1 MMVIGLTGKICA
13 GKNQYA
19 ALFEE
24 WGALV
29 VDVDLLGH
37 AVLDEQRE
45 QIIARFGAEVAT
57 EGKIDRSALASRVF
71 SDSVALKAL
80 EAILHPAMVE
90 RCRSIIAESIA
101 PVVVLNAALL
111 YRMGLADLCDR
122 ILFIKAPLFLRY
134 RRCKLRQGLSWSAFK
149 ARNNAQK
156 DIKVSLCK
164 GKSEVQV
171 FHNGGSRTIIHRQV
185 TNYCD
190 TIGTD
195 ISALR

>member
-19 ALFEE
+19 ALFGER
-24 WGALV
+24 GAQV

-37 AVLDEQRE
+37 EVLDEQAE
-45 QIIARFGAEVAT
+45 QVIARFGADVAT
-57 EGKIDRSALASRVF
+57 EGRVDRSLLGKRVF
-71 SDSVALKAL
+71 CDPVALKAL

-90 RCRSIIAESIA
+90 RCRSIIAENSS

-111 YRMGLADLCDR
+111 HRMGLVELCDR
-122 ILFIKAPLFLRY
+122 VLFIKAPLFLRY
-134 RRCKLRQGLSWSAFK
+134 RRCKQRQGLSWSAFW
-149 ARNNAQK
+149 ARNTAQK
-156 DIKVSLCK
+156 DIKVSLFR
-164 GKSEVQV
+164 GKIEVKV
-171 FHNGGSRTIIHRQV
+171 FHNGRSHRIIHRQV